1 MDASLNSKQLRKIF
15 IDFWVKKYDH
25 QYIHSSSTIPLDDP
39 TLLFANAGMN
49 QFKSIF
55 LGTIAPSNPLSKCKR
70 ACNSQKCIRAGGKHN
85 DLDDVG
91 KDTYHHTFFE
101 MLGVWSFGDY
111 FKKEAIIWSWELLTE
126 VLKIPKDRLY
136 VTYFEGNEKLNLEP
150 DLVTKA
156 IWLEILPP
164 ERVLKGN
171 MKDNFWEMGEVGPCG
186 PCTEIHFDRI
196 GGRDA
201 AHLVNM
207 DDPDV
212 LEVWNLVFMQF
223 NRESSVDLKP
233 LARQHVD
240 TGMGLER
247 LVSVIQGK
255 RSNYDTDMFLPLFDA
270 IQKGTGAPAYQGR
283 VGEEDVDGIDTAY
296 RVLADHAR
304 TLTIALSDGGRP
316 DNSGRGYVLRRI
328 LRRATRFA
336 LEKLNAQKG
345 FFASLV
351 YVVIDI
357 LGEAF
362 PEITHDPQMVIDIIN
377 EEEEQFLKTLNRG
390 QRIMERCIKNLPE
403 GCTVFPGE
411 TSWLLYDTYG
421 FPPDLTEIM
430 AQEKGLSVNCEE
442 FQAAK
447 AAARLRS
454 QGIGDGNQEKVT
466 LDVHAITDLQ
476 QKKYPPT
483 NDSPKYKYS
492 STENGNYTFEK
503 ASGKIVAIRVGKA
516 FVETV
521 SSGQE
526 CGLMLDDTSFYAEQ
540 GGQIFDLG
548 YMVKSDDDQTE
559 FTVKN
564 CQVQGGYVLHVGT
577 VVGKLSVGDSVDM
590 YIDEQRRRSVMSNHT
605 STHVLNFALRCV
617 LGNADQRGSLVAPD
631 RLRFDFTAKKAMTT
645 AEIKKTEEICN
656 DVISRREKVYAKT
669 APLVQAKAI
678 QGLRAIFD
686 ETYPDPVRVVSIG
699 VPVEE
704 LLKDPVSQAAMKT
717 SVEFCGGTHLQNI
730 GHADRLII
738 ISEEAIAKGIR
749 RIVAVTGQEANKA
762 LRRENLLDAE
772 FKKLQTDVE
781 MAISSK
787 INLKAVSKKLTDF
800 VEELGSSSFAQWK
813 KDELRENATKLKKSI
828 DAVERAAKSDATK
841 IALLQTEEKIKTNP
855 NQPIV
860 VSELKTNA
868 NAKSLNEA
876 LKIYKS
882 KSPES
887 AVMLFSTDEE
897 SHKIVCLSLVPKDC
911 IEKGLT
917 ADDWIRSVASVIGG
931 KGGGKSS
938 SAQATGQNI
947 EALQEAIDIATNYAQ
962 SKLQIKNNS

>member
-1 MDASLNSKQLRKIF
+1 MDASLNSKQLRTMF
-15 IDFWVKKYDH
+15 IDFWVKKYEH
-25 QYIHSSSTIPLDDP
+25 EYIHSSSTIPLDDP

-49 QFKSIF
+49 QFKAIF
-55 LGTIAPSNPLSKCKR
+55 QGTISPSNPLSKVKR

-111 FKKEAIIWSWELLTE
+111 FKRDTIFWSWELLTE
-126 VLKIPKDRLY
+126 VYKIPIDRMY
-136 VTYFEGNEKLNLEP
+136 VTYFEGNEKLGLEP
-150 DLVTKA
+150 DLETRD

-164 ERVLKGN
+164 ERVLKGD

-201 AHLVNM
+201 ASLVNM

-212 LEVWNLVFMQF
+212 LELWNLVFTQF
-223 NRESSVDLKP
+223 NRETNGELKP
-233 LARQHVD
+233 LARKHVD

-255 RSNYDTDMFLPLFDA
+255 RSNYDTDMFTPLFDA
-270 IQKGTGAPAYQGR
+270 IEKGTGAPAYQGK
-283 VGEEDVDGIDTAY
+283 VGADDASGIDTAY

-304 TLTIALSDGGRP
+304 TLTIALSDGGTP
-316 DNSGRGYVLRRI
+316 DNQGRGYVLRRI

-351 YVVIDI
+351 PVVVEI

-362 PEITHDPQMVIDIIN
+362 PEITHDPQMVMDIIN
-377 EEEEQFLKTLNRG
+377 EEEEQFLKTLSRG
-390 QRIMERCIKNLPE
+390 QRIMTRCIKGLPD
-403 GCTVFPGE
+403 GTTVFPGD
-411 TSWLLYDTYG
+411 TCWLLYDTYG
-421 FPPDLTEIM
+421 FPADLTQIM
-430 AQEKGLSVNCEE
+430 AEEKGLTVDCHQFEV
-442 FQAAK
+442 AK
-447 AAARLRS
+447 AAAKLRS
-454 QGIGDGNQEKVT
+454 QGIGDGNVEKTT
-466 LDVHAITDLQ
+466 LDVHAITELQ
-476 QKKYPPT
+476 SKKYPPT
-483 NDSPKYKYS
+483 DDLPKYNYS
-492 STENGNYTFEK
+492 SSEDGSYTFPK
-503 ASGKIVAIRVGKA
+503 SVGTIVSIRVGKE
-516 FVETV
+516 FVEKV
-521 SSGQE
+521 SSGAE
-526 CGLMLDDTSFYAEQ
+526 CGILLDSTCFYAEQ

-548 YMVKSDDDQTE
+548 FMVKVGDDQTE

-577 VVGKLSVGDSVDM
+577 VVGELSVGDNLDLF
-590 YIDEQRRRSVMSNHT
+590 IDEQRRRTVMNNHT

-617 LGNADQRGSLVAPD
+617 LGGADQRGSLVAPD

-645 AEIKKTEEICN
+645 AQIKKTEEICN
-656 DVISRREKVYAKT
+656 EVIGKREKVYAKV
-669 APLVQAKAI
+669 APLAQAKAV

-699 VPVEE
+699 VPVES
-704 LLKDPVSQAAMKT
+704 LLEDPLSQAAFKT

-730 GHADRLII
+730 GHAERLII

-749 RIVAVTGQEANKA
+749 RIVAVTGHEAQKA
-762 LRRENLLDAE
+762 MRKATLLEDE
-772 FKKLQTDVE
+772 LSQLKTKIDN
-781 MAISSK
+781 AISAK
-787 INLKAVSKKLTDF
+787 RNLKPLNKEITDF
-800 VEELGSSSFAQWK
+800 TEELGSSSIAQWK
-813 KDELRENATKLKKSI
+813 KDKLRDDASKFKKSI
-828 DAVERAAKSDATK
+828 DAVERAAKADATK
-841 IALLQTEEKIKTNP
+841 AALLQTEESINQNP

-860 VSELKTNA
+860 VNELKTNA

-876 LKIYKS
+876 LKIYKA

-887 AVMLFSTDEE
+887 AVMLFSTDDVAR
-897 SHKIVCLSLVPKDC
+897 KIICLSQVSSKC
-911 IEKGLT
+911 VENGLS
-917 ADDWIRSVASVIGG
+917 ADEWIRSVAGIIGG
-931 KGGGKSS
+931 KGGGKST
-938 SAQATGQNI
+938 SAQAAGQNI
-947 EALQEAIDIATNYAQ
+947 DALEDAMKSAKEFAQ
-962 SKLQIKNNS
+962 SKLQV

>member
-1 MDASLNSKQLRKIF
+1 MDSTLNSKQLRKMF
-15 IDFWVKKYDH
+15 IDFWVEKYDH
-25 QYIHSSSTIPLDDP
+25 KYIHSSSTIPLDDP

-111 FKKEAIIWSWELLTE
+111 FKKESIIWSWELLTE
-126 VLKIPKDRLY
+126 VYKIPADRMY
-136 VTYFEGNEKLNLEP
+136 ATYFEGNEELGLEP
-150 DLVTKA
+150 DLVTRD

-201 AHLVNM
+201 APMVNM

-212 LEVWNLVFMQF
+212 LELWNLVFMQF
-223 NRESSVDLKP
+223 NRESSTILKP

-247 LVSVIQGK
+247 LVSVMQGK
-255 RSNYDTDMFLPLFDA
+255 RSNYDTDMFVPLFQA
-270 IQKGTGAPAYQGR
+270 IQKGTEAPPYQGR
-283 VGEEDVDGIDTAY
+283 VGAEDVDGIDTAY

-316 DNSGRGYVLRRI
+316 DNTGRGYVLRRI

-336 LEKLNAQKG
+336 LEKLNAKKG
-345 FFASLV
+345 FFATLIP
-351 YVVIDI
+351 VVVEI

-362 PEITHDPQMVIDIIN
+362 PEITHDPQMVMDIIN

-390 QRIMERCIKNLPE
+390 QRIMQRCIKGLPE
-403 GCTVFPGE
+403 GSTVFPGD
-411 TSWLLYDTYG
+411 TCWLLYDTYG
-421 FPPDLTEIM
+421 FPPDLTQIM
-430 AQEKGLSVNCEE
+430 AEEKGLTVDM
-442 FQAAK
+442 QAFEVAK
-447 AAARLRS
+447 AAAKLRS
-454 QGIGDGNQEKVT
+454 QGIGDGNEQKTT
-466 LDVHAITDLQ
+466 LDVHALTELQ
-476 QKKYPPT
+476 NKKFPPT
-483 NDSPKYKYS
+483 NDLPKYQYT
-492 STENGNYTFEK
+492 STENGDYSFQNSAGT
-503 ASGKIVAIRVGKA
+503 IVSLRVGKE
-516 FVETV
+516 FVERV
-521 SSGQE
+521 SSGTE
-526 CGLMLDDTSFYAEQ
+526 CGIMLDQTSFYAEQ

-548 YMVKSDDDQTE
+548 YMVKVGDDQTE
-559 FTVKN
+559 FTVKD

-577 VVGKLSVGDSVDM
+577 VVGELKIGDKLNL
-590 YIDEQRRRSVMSNHT
+590 YIDEQRRRRVMNNHT

-617 LGNADQRGSLVAPD
+617 LGAADQRGSLVAPD

-645 AEIKKTEEICN
+645 AEIKQTETICN
-656 DVISRREKVYAKT
+656 DVIGKREQVFAKVS
-669 APLVQAKAI
+669 PLAQAKAI

-699 VPVEE
+699 VEVEK
-704 LLKDPVSQAAMKT
+704 LLEDPVSQAAFKT

-730 GHADRLII
+730 GHADHLVIV
-738 ISEEAIAKGIR
+738 SEEAIAKGIR
-749 RIVAVTGQEANKA
+749 RIVAVTGHEAIKAVRKADLLQE
-762 LRRENLLDAE
+762 DVT
-772 FKKLQTDVE
+772 KL
-781 MAISSK
+781 K
-787 INLKAVSKKLTDF
+787 IKIDNAVSTKQNLKPLSKEITDF
-800 VEELGSSSFAQWK
+800 TEELGTAPIAQWK
-813 KDELRENATKLKKSI
+813 KDEMRDIASKLKKSI
-828 DAVERAAKSDATK
+828 DNIERSAKADVTK
-841 IALLQTEEKIKTNP
+841 AALLQAEECIKQNP

-860 VSELKTNA
+860 VYELKTNA
-868 NAKSLNEA
+868 NGKPLNDA
-876 LKIYKS
+876 LKIYKA

-887 AVMLFSTDEE
+887 AVMLFSTDDVAR
-897 SHKIVCLSLVPKDC
+897 KIICLSQVSNGS
-911 IEKGLT
+911 IQKGLA
-917 ADDWIRSVASVIGG
+917 ADEWIRSVADIIGG
-931 KGGGKSS
+931 KGGGKSTN
-938 SAQATGQNI
+938 AQAAGQNVD
-947 EALQEAIDIATNYAQ
+947 ALQEAMSAAKVYAQ
-962 SKLQIKNNS
+962 SKLQA

>member
-1 MDASLNSKQLRKIF
+1 MDPSLNSKQLRKIF
-15 IDFWVKKYDH
+15 IDFWVEKYEH
-25 QYIHSSSTIPLDDP
+25 NYIHSSSTIPLDDP

-111 FKKEAIIWSWELLTE
+111 FKRESIIWSWELLTE
-126 VLKIPKDRLY
+126 VLKIPVDRLY
-136 VTYFEGNEKLNLEP
+136 ATYFEGNEELGLEP
-150 DLVTKA
+150 DLVTRD

-164 ERVLKGN
+164 GRVLKGD
-171 MKDNFWEMGEVGPCG
+171 MKDNFWEMGDVGPCG

-212 LEVWNLVFMQF
+212 LELWNLVFMQF
-223 NRESSVDLKP
+223 NRESRTILKP

-255 RSNYDTDMFLPLFDA
+255 RSNYDTDMFTPLFDA
-270 IQKGTGAPAYQGR
+270 IQAGTGAPPYQGK
-283 VGEEDVDGIDTAY
+283 VGAEDVSGIDTAY

-316 DNSGRGYVLRRI
+316 DSTGRGYVLRRI

-336 LEKLNAQKG
+336 LEKLNAKKG

-351 YVVIDI
+351 VVVVEI

-362 PEITHDPQMVIDIIN
+362 PEITHDPQMVMDIIN

-390 QRIMERCIKNLPE
+390 QRIMQRCIKGLPE
-403 GCTVFPGE
+403 GSTVFPGD
-411 TSWLLYDTYG
+411 TCWLLYDTYG
-421 FPPDLTEIM
+421 FPPDLTQIM
-430 AQEKGLSVNCEE
+430 AEEKGLTVDM
-442 FQAAK
+442 QAFEVSK
-447 AAARLRS
+447 AAAKLCS
-454 QGIGDGNQEKVT
+454 QGIGDGNEEKTT
-466 LDVHAITDLQ
+466 LDVHALTELKF
-476 QKKYPPT
+476 KKFPPT
-483 NDSPKYKYS
+483 NDLPKYKYI
-492 STENGNYTFEK
+492 STENGDYTFEK
-503 ASGKIVAIRVGKA
+503 CTGTIVSLRVGKE
-516 FVETV
+516 FVEKV
-521 SSGQE
+521 SSGME
-526 CGLMLDDTSFYAEQ
+526 CGIMLDQTSFYAEQ
-540 GGQIFDLG
+540 GGQTYDLG
-548 YMVKSDDDQTE
+548 YMVKIDDDQTE
-559 FTVKN
+559 FTVKD

-577 VVGKLSVGDSVDM
+577 VVGELTVGDKLNL
-590 YIDEQRRRSVMSNHT
+590 YIDEQRRRYVMSNHT

-617 LGNADQRGSLVAPD
+617 LGGADQRGSLVAPD

-645 AEIKKTEEICN
+645 AQIKQTEQICN
-656 DVISRREKVYAKT
+656 EVIRKREEVFAKV
-669 APLVQAKAI
+669 APLAQAKAV

-699 VPVEE
+699 VPVEK
-704 LLKDPVSQAAMKT
+704 LLEDPISQAAFKT

-730 GHADRLII
+730 GHAEHLVIV
-738 ISEEAIAKGIR
+738 SEEAIAKGIR
-749 RIVAVTGQEANKA
+749 RIVAVTGNEAAKA
-762 LRRENLLDAE
+762 TRKSALLEDDLSKLKHKIESAVSSKQNLKPLG
-772 FKKLQTDVE
+772 K
-781 MAISSK
+781 AIS
-787 INLKAVSKKLTDF
+787 DF
-800 VEELGSSSFAQWK
+800 SEELGTASIAQWK
-813 KDELRENATKLKKSI
+813 KDEMREVASKLKKSI
-828 DAVERAAKSDATK
+828 DSVERSAKADVTK
-841 IALLQTEEKIKTNP
+841 AALLQAEEHIKQNP

-860 VSELKTNA
+860 VYELKTNA
-868 NAKSLNEA
+868 NGKPLNDA
-876 LKIYKS
+876 LKIYKA

-887 AVMLFSTDEE
+887 AVMLFSTNDVAN
-897 SHKIVCLSLVPKDC
+897 KIICLSQVSNDSV
-911 IEKGLT
+911 EKGLA
-917 ADDWIRSVASVIGG
+917 ADEWIRAVADIIGG
-931 KGGGKSS
+931 KGGGKST
-938 SAQATGQNI
+938 SAQAAGQNVN
-947 EALQEAIDIATNYAQ
+947 ALEEAIKAAKDYAR
-962 SKLQIKNNS
+962 SKLSI